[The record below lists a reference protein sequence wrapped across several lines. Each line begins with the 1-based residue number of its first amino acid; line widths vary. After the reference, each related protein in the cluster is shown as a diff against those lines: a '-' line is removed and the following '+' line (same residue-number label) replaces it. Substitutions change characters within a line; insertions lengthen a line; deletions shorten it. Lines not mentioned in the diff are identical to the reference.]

1 MTRKIAPSTAP
12 CRLNVPPI
20 RITMMNSI
28 ESWSVNISGL
38 MKDSLW
44 ANRTPANPVMA
55 ALIANDLTL

>member
-12 CRLNVPPI
+12 CRLKVPPI

-28 ESWSVNISGL
+28 ESCNVNISGL
-38 MKDSLW
+38 MKESLW
-44 ANRTPANPVMA
+44 ANRQPANPVIA

>member
-12 CRLNVPPI
+12 CRLKVPPI

-28 ESWSVNISGL
+28 ESCRVNISGL

-44 ANRTPANPVMA
+44 ANSTPAKPVMA
-55 ALIANDLTL
+55 ALIANDFTL